1 LQGVL
6 SERVHGSLSSSKW
19 PTRVF
24 YPVVEATTNLV
35 AIDIHATIW
44 ARLLWILAANNGHGL
59 VVDIDPA
66 LGQQVL
72 AAGC

>member
-1 LQGVL
+1 M
-6 SERVHGSLSSSKW
+6 
-19 PTRVF
+19 RVF
-24 YPVVEATTNLV
+24 YPVVEAKTNLA

-44 ARLLWILAANNGHGL
+44 TRLLWISAANIGHGL

-72 AAGC
+72 YVCSQRAGIARSP